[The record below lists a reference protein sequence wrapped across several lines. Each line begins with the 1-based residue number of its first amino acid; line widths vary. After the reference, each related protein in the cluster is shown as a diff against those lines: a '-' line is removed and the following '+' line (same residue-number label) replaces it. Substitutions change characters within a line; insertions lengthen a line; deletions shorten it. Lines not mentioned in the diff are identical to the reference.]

1 MSDPFPPREA
11 ELSTKDLPPRPAA
24 TASLEVV
31 PKVRVE
37 VAAATHQGRVRHN
50 NEDHFLV
57 ARLAKAL
64 RVLATSLPDDEPTRF
79 SDEEGYLMIVADGMG
94 GAAAGERASAL
105 AISSV
110 ESFVLRA
117 LKWFM
122 HVGRE
127 EGALT
132 DELRKALERADR
144 KVYREAQADPNLH
157 GMGTTL
163 TWAYSVGDDCYIVHA
178 GDSRAY
184 LFRDGELEQLT
195 TDHTLAQLLVEGGE
209 LSPEDARKHPR
220 RHVITNVIGGPSA
233 DAEAEIAKVKVR
245 DGDVL
250 LLCTDGLNEPVA
262 DGQIAAVL
270 AGMQSPEAAV
280 RRLIDLAL
288 QGGGP
293 DNVTVVVARYR
304 VP

>member
-1 MSDPFPPREA
+1 MPDPFPPREA
-11 ELSTKDLPPRPAA
+11 DDSTQDLPSRPTA

-31 PKVRVE
+31 PSVEVE

-64 RVLATSLPDDEPTRF
+64 RVLATSLPDDGARF
-79 SDEEGYLMIVADGMG
+79 SDEQGYLMIVADGMG

-105 AISSV
+105 AVESV
-110 ESFVLRA
+110 ESFMLHA

-127 EGALT
+127 ENTLI
-132 DELRKALERADR
+132 DELRRALERADR
-144 KVYREAQADPNLH
+144 KVFREAQSDTSLA

-209 LSPEDARKHPR
+209 LSPEAARKHPR

-262 DGQIAAVL
+262 DAEIAATL
-270 AGMQSPEAAV
+270 ARMESPVAAV

-288 QGGGP
+288 RGGGP